1 VIKAAAVA
9 DFRPSTEQPG
19 KVKKGDMGSTIS
31 LTKNPDILKTLGEQ
45 KRPDQILV
53 GFAAET
59 HSALQYARGKLKDKN
74 ADMLVLNDVS
84 KPGAGFDADTNIV
97 TFLFQSGE
105 EEELDMMSK
114 DDVADAILDRI
125 LRLKQQNTEQRVHE

>member
-1 VIKAAAVA
+1 
-9 DFRPSTEQPG
+9 
-19 KVKKGDMGSTIS
+19 
-31 LTKNPDILKTLGEQ
+31 
-45 KRPDQILV
+45 
-53 GFAAET
+53 
-59 HSALQYARGKLKDKN
+59 
-74 ADMLVLNDVS
+74 MLVLNDVS